1 MTFLGCL
8 SDPFQRLSDLQ
19 LGNQKVTMN
28 HLVYKYYIY
37 ICTCICIHCM
47 YIKKTQK
54 YHSRFLGCQIGKKKN
69 QLGKPQGAPTSLGHI
84 HKIPNSELFLGVVFQ
99 VLPKEGLSNIC
110 PKQGSEKRF
119 LIAEEQE

>member
-1 MTFLGCL
+1 MYMYMYTLYVYQK
-8 SDPFQRLSDLQ
+8 DPKISQPFSWVPDWQ
-19 LGNQKVTMN
+19 
-28 HLVYKYYIY
+28 
-37 ICTCICIHCM
+37 
-47 YIKKTQK
+47 
-54 YHSRFLGCQIGKKKN
+54 KKN